1 MTPQDRAAR
10 SAQAMYATD
19 TASQHLGMRIDE
31 IGPGRAVLSM
41 TVRPEH
47 LNGHRICHGG
57 YIFTLADSAF
67 AFACNSYNAV
77 TVAQENQVTFLSP
90 GQPDERLTATAVE
103 TARSGRSGVY
113 DVTVM
118 GQDGR
123 TVALMRGLSRTIKG
137 TLFDEETEA
146 PDSQKDT

>member
-1 MTPQDRAAR
+1 MTPQERAEA
-10 SAQAMYATD
+10 SAAAMFATD
-19 TASQHLGMRIDE
+19 AASQHLGISIDQ

-57 YIFTLADSAF
+57 YIFTLADTAF

-77 TVAQENQVTFLSP
+77 TVAQENQITFLSP
-90 GQPDERLTATAVE
+90 GKPDERLTAVAE
-103 TARSGRSGVY
+103 ERARPGRSGVY
-113 DVTVM
+113 DISVT
-118 GQDGR
+118 GEDGR

-137 TLFDEETEA
+137 TLFDETPA
-146 PDSQKDT
+146 